1 MDIVR
6 KYAQIQEKIK
16 SAEYEGEWNPQVG
29 SLVIT
34 SATNGLKEAYDL
46 VAQFGVLQVHQD
58 NFELRMGEIVQIL
71 QTLAAAVPNVQ
82 PPPPPEA

>member
-1 MDIVR
+1 M
-6 KYAQIQEKIK
+6 
-16 SAEYEGEWNPQVG
+16 
-29 SLVIT
+29 IT